1 MAEIRILTVD
11 DSGIMRKII
20 KGHLAKIG
28 YPNMI
33 EASNGAEGLNI
44 LSKEKVNLILCDWNM
59 PEMNGLQ
66 FVQAVRA
73 KEEYQNIPI
82 IMLTTV
88 STQDEVLAAL
98 KAGANS
104 YLTKPFKPEDLKK
117 KIAQILEGKS
127 SS

>member
-1 MAEIRILTVD
+1 MKEIKILTID

-28 YPNMI
+28 YSNVI
-33 EASNGAEGLNI
+33 EASDGKEGLKK
-44 LSKEKVNLILCDWNM
+44 LSEEKIDLILCDWNM

-66 FVQAVRA
+66 FVQRVR
-73 KEEYQNIPI
+73 EEKNYGNIRI

-88 STQDEVLAAL
+88 TTQDEVLTAL

-104 YLTKPFKPEDLKK
+104 YITKPFKPENLKE
-117 KIAQILEGKS
+117 KIEEVFKD
-127 SS
+127 

>member
-1 MAEIRILTVD
+1 MVEIRILTVD

-28 YPNMI
+28 YSNVI

-44 LSKEKVNLILCDWNM
+44 LSKEKIDLILCDWNM

-88 STQDEVLAAL
+88 NTQDEVLAAL

-104 YLTKPFKPEDLKK
+104 YLTKPFNPEDLKK
-117 KIAQILEGKS
+117 KIAQILEGENPS
-127 SS
+127 

>member
-1 MAEIRILTVD
+1 MKEIKILTID

-28 YPNMI
+28 YSNVI
-33 EASNGAEGLNI
+33 EASNGKEGLKK
-44 LSKEKVNLILCDWNM
+44 LSEEKIDLILCDWNM

-66 FVQAVRA
+66 FVQRVR
-73 KEEYQNIPI
+73 EEKNYGNIRI

-88 STQDEVLAAL
+88 TTQDEVLTAL

-104 YLTKPFKPEDLKK
+104 YITKPFKPENLKE
-117 KIAQILEGKS
+117 KIEEVFKD
-127 SS
+127 

>member
-1 MAEIRILTVD
+1 MKEIKILTID

-28 YPNMI
+28 YSNVI
-33 EASNGAEGLNI
+33 EAPNGKEGLKK
-44 LSKEKVNLILCDWNM
+44 LSEEKIDLILCDWNM

-66 FVQAVRA
+66 FVQALR
-73 KEEYQNIPI
+73 EEKNYQNIRI

-88 STQDEVLAAL
+88 TTQDEVLAAL

-104 YLTKPFKPEDLKK
+104 YITKPFKPEDLKD
-117 KIAQILEGKS
+117 KIEEIFKDKS
-127 SS
+127 

>member
-1 MAEIRILTVD
+1 MKEIKILTID

-28 YPNMI
+28 YSNVI
-33 EASNGAEGLNI
+33 EASDGKEGLKK
-44 LSKEKVNLILCDWNM
+44 LSEEKIDLILCDWNM

-66 FVQAVRA
+66 FVQRVR
-73 KEEYQNIPI
+73 EEKNYGNIRI

-88 STQDEVLAAL
+88 TTQDEVLTAL

-104 YLTKPFKPEDLKK
+104 YITKPFKPENLKE
-117 KIAQILEGKS
+117 KIKEVFKD
-127 SS
+127 

>member
-1 MAEIRILTVD
+1 MKEIKILTID

-28 YPNMI
+28 YSNVI
-33 EASNGAEGLNI
+33 EAPNGKEGLKK
-44 LSKEKVNLILCDWNM
+44 LSEEKIDLILCDWNM

-66 FVQAVRA
+66 FVQALR
-73 KEEYQNIPI
+73 EEKNYQNIRI

-88 STQDEVLAAL
+88 TTQDEVLAAL

-104 YLTKPFKPEDLKK
+104 YITKPFKPENLKD
-117 KIAQILEGKS
+117 KIEEIFKDKS
-127 SS
+127 